1 MLHARAVPVTPHK
14 PVDRGLGGCWHGPVG
29 VPCSL
34 VESLSWSSCNGVAG
48 LIAGCS
54 AALYAVLTD
63 HAPAEV
69 AMSGAGNPPHARHPP
84 RSLVGGR
91 ARAAAGVQGPGIRR
105 LHRSLPRRLGVP
117 RGLPGSCLR
126 SAGSR
131 KSAAS
136 VWITVTDAAEKRLRS
151 ARLGRDATRRRNP
164 CTGIDERRCQGAM
177 AGTAV
182 EDELASA
189 DPGSVDDPLG
199 PGVIERM
206 PSPRAPPV
214 LGHDAPITKKHMA
227 TKKHMDIGG
236 DARSAR
242 SDRQSGEPNLLSRSV
257 SRRLE
262 RLRGCSRSGR
272 YAAAPAAAEPVTRDP
287 IRAG

>member
-1 MLHARAVPVTPHK
+1 
-14 PVDRGLGGCWHGPVG
+14 
-29 VPCSL
+29 
-34 VESLSWSSCNGVAG
+34 
-48 LIAGCS
+48 
-54 AALYAVLTD
+54 
-63 HAPAEV
+63 
-69 AMSGAGNPPHARHPP
+69 
-84 RSLVGGR
+84 
-91 ARAAAGVQGPGIRR
+91 
-105 LHRSLPRRLGVP
+105 
-117 RGLPGSCLR
+117 
-126 SAGSR
+126 
-131 KSAAS
+131 
-136 VWITVTDAAEKRLRS
+136 
-151 ARLGRDATRRRNP
+151 
-164 CTGIDERRCQGAM
+164 M

-257 SRRLE
+257 SRRLV